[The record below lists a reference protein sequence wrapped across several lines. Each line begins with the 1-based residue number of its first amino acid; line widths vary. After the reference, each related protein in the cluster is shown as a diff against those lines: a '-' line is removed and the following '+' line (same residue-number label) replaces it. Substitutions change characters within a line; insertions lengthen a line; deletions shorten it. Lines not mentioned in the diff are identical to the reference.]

1 VAVEADR
8 IFYGVGRLDL
18 HMPYCRSLKD
28 KRAILSSLKGRL
40 AERARVAVIDV
51 GPQDLWQR
59 GTLGICLVA
68 RDDLQVRQSLSSLVR
83 MVEDEDGVVVLSF
96 RTRTGSLGDEICSDD
111 EEPEDEEEDG
121 E

>member
-1 VAVEADR
+1 VVEADR

-18 HMPYCRSLKD
+18 HLPYCRSLKD
-28 KRAILSSLKGRL
+28 KRSILNSLKNRL

-68 RDDLQVRQSLSSLVR
+68 RDDAHVRQSLSSLVHLA
-83 MVEDEDGVVVLSF
+83 EDEDGVLVLSF
-96 RTRTGSLGDEICSDD
+96 RTRIGSLGDEIDFDDGAEQD
-111 EEPEDEEEDG
+111 EEGEEE

>member
-1 VAVEADR
+1 VEADR

-18 HMPYCRSLKD
+18 HLPYCRSLKD
-28 KRAILSSLKGRL
+28 KRSILNSLKNRL

-68 RDDLQVRQSLSSLVR
+68 RDDAQVRQALSSLVH
-83 MVEDEDGVVVLSF
+83 MAEDEDGVLVLSF
-96 RTRTGSLGDEICSDD
+96 RTRTGSLGDEFVDD
-111 EEPEDEEEDG
+111 DGDDFEDEEG
-121 E
+121 EEG